1 MATMAVE
8 ARRLL
13 TTSKAISEAVA
24 QEMEQDPSV
33 FVMGEDIGVYGG
45 IFGATEGLL
54 AKYGPERVM
63 DTPISETG
71 FIGAAVGAALSGMRP
86 IAELMFVDFFGV
98 CMDQIYNHMAK
109 IHYESGGSLKVPVV
123 ITTAIGGGYSDGA
136 QHSQTLYGLFAHLPG
151 MKIVIPSTPH
161 DAKGLMISAIRD
173 DNPVLYMF
181 HKGVMGLGWMT
192 PNPRATGEV
201 PEEPYTIPIGKADV
215 KREGRDLTIAT
226 VSLMV
231 HRALDAAERL
241 SADGIE
247 AEVLDLRSLVPLD
260 REAIVESV
268 QKTHRLL
275 VVDEDYKSFGM
286 TGEVITT
293 AVEGAFDY
301 LDAPPARV
309 AYPDVPIPYSRP
321 LERFCLPDPDK
332 IVAAARRLIGR

>member
-1 MATMAVE
+1 MAVE
-8 ARRLL
+8 TKKRLL
-13 TTSKAISEAVA
+13 TTSKAISEGIA
-24 QEMEQDPSV
+24 QEMERDKTV
-33 FVMGEDIGVYGG
+33 FVMGEDVGVYGG

-54 AKYGPERVM
+54 AKFGPERIM

-71 FIGAAVGAALSGMRP
+71 FIGAATGAALSGMRP

-109 IHYESGGSLKVPVV
+109 IHYESGGNLNVPVV
-123 ITTAIGGGYSDGA
+123 ITTAIGGGYGDGA

-151 MKIVIPSTPH
+151 LKIVVPSTPY

-201 PEEPYTIPIGKADV
+201 PEQPYTVPIGKADV
-215 KREGRDLTIAT
+215 KRSGRDLTIVT

-231 HRALDAAERL
+231 HRALDAADDL
-241 SADGIE
+241 AKDGIE
-247 AEVLDLRSLVPLD
+247 AEVLDLRSLIPLD

-268 QKTHRLL
+268 RKTRRLL
-275 VVDEDYKSFGM
+275 VVDEDYRSFGM
-286 TGEVITT
+286 TGEVITSV
-293 AVEGAFDY
+293 VEGAFDY
-301 LDAPPARV
+301 LDAPPARL
-309 AYPDVPIPYSRP
+309 ALPDVPIPYSRP
-321 LERFCLPDPDK
+321 LEEFVLPSRAK
-332 IVAAARRLIGR
+332 IAAAARALVAKK

>member
-1 MATMAVE
+1 MATVE
-8 ARRLL
+8 TATRLL
-13 TTSKAISEAVA
+13 TTSKAISEAIA
-24 QEMEQDPSV
+24 HELERDDAV

-54 AKYGPERVM
+54 AKFGPERVM

-109 IHYESGGSLKVPVV
+109 IHYESGGELKVPVV
-123 ITTAIGGGYSDGA
+123 ITTGVGGGYSDGA
-136 QHSQTLYGLFAHLPG
+136 QHSQTLWGLFAHLPG
-151 MKIVIPSTPH
+151 MKIVIPSTPY

-173 DNPVLYMF
+173 DNPVLYFF
-181 HKGVMGLGWMT
+181 HKGIMGLGWMT
-192 PNPRATGEV
+192 PNPRATGPV
-201 PEEPYTIPIGKADV
+201 PEDAYTVPIGKADV
-215 KREGRDLTIAT
+215 KREGRDVTIVT

-231 HRALDAAERL
+231 HRALDAAETL
-241 SADGIE
+241 AAEGIE

-260 REAIVESV
+260 REAVVDSV
-268 QKTHRLL
+268 KKTRRLL
-275 VVDEDYKSFGM
+275 VVDEDYTSFGM
-286 TGEVITT
+286 SGEVVTA

-301 LDAPPARV
+301 LDAPPVRL

-321 LERFCLPDPDK
+321 LEQFCLPSADK
-332 IVAAARRLIGR
+332 IAAAARQMVGA

>member
-201 PEEPYTIPIGKADV
+201 PEEPYTIPIGRADV

>member
-1 MATMAVE
+1 MAVE
-8 ARRLL
+8 TKRRLL
-13 TTSKAISEAVA
+13 TTSKAISEGIA
-24 QEMEQDPSV
+24 QEMERDKTV
-33 FVMGEDIGVYGG
+33 FVMGEDVGVYGG

-54 AKYGPERVM
+54 AKFGPERVM
-63 DTPISETG
+63 DTPISEIG
-71 FIGAAVGAALSGMRP
+71 FIGAATGAALSGMRP

-109 IHYESGGSLKVPVV
+109 IHYESGGNLNVPVV

-136 QHSQTLYGLFAHLPG
+136 QHSQTLYGMFAHLPG
-151 MKIVIPSTPH
+151 IKIVVPSTPY

-201 PEEPYTIPIGKADV
+201 PEEPYTVPIGKADV
-215 KREGRDLTIAT
+215 KRSGRDLTIVT

-231 HRALDAAERL
+231 HRALDAADDL
-241 SADGIE
+241 AKDGIE
-247 AEVLDLRSLVPLD
+247 AEVLDLRSIVPLD

-268 QKTHRLL
+268 RKTRRLL
-275 VVDEDYKSFGM
+275 VVDEDYRSFGM
-286 TGEVITT
+286 SGEVITS

-301 LDAPPARV
+301 LDAPPARL
-309 AYPDVPIPYSRP
+309 ALPDVPIPYSRP
-321 LERFCLPDPDK
+321 LEQFVLPSRVK
-332 IVAAARRLIGR
+332 IAAAARALVAKK

>member
-1 MATMAVE
+1 MAVE
-8 ARRLL
+8 TKRRLL
-13 TTSKAISEAVA
+13 TTSKAISEGIA
-24 QEMEQDPSV
+24 QEMERDKTV
-33 FVMGEDIGVYGG
+33 FVMGEDVGVYGG

-54 AKYGPERVM
+54 AKFGPERVM

-71 FIGAAVGAALSGMRP
+71 FIGAATGAALSGMRP

-109 IHYESGGSLKVPVV
+109 IHYESGGNLNVPVV

-136 QHSQTLYGLFAHLPG
+136 QHSQTLYGMFAHLPG
-151 MKIVIPSTPH
+151 IKIVVPSTPY

-201 PEEPYTIPIGKADV
+201 PEEPYTVPIGKADV
-215 KREGRDLTIAT
+215 KRSGRDLTIVT

-231 HRALDAAERL
+231 HRALDAADDL
-241 SADGIE
+241 AKDGIE
-247 AEVLDLRSLVPLD
+247 AEVLDLRSIVPLD

-268 QKTHRLL
+268 RKTRRLL
-275 VVDEDYKSFGM
+275 VVDEDYRSFGM
-286 TGEVITT
+286 SGEVITS

-301 LDAPPARV
+301 LDAPPARL
-309 AYPDVPIPYSRP
+309 ALPDVPIPYSRP
-321 LERFCLPDPDK
+321 LEQFVLPSRVK
-332 IVAAARRLIGR
+332 IAAAARALVAKK